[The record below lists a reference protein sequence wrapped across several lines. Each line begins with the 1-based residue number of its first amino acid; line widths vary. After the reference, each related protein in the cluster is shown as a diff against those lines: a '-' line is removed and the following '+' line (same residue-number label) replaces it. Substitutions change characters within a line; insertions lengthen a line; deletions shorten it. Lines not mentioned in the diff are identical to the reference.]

1 MRKSQAK
8 PLAVLR
14 WVVGV
19 GGVAAVVSAFT
30 IIAGAGAATTQAKPV
45 ATSPPTISGTPVEG
59 KTLVGTRGTWTNNPT
74 SYSYRWLRCA
84 PNGGN
89 CAVIAQATSVQYTL
103 TSADVGRTIR
113 FRVDAT
119 NADGTGTAYSAP
131 TAIVASA
138 RPVNTSAPTISGMPV
153 AGKTLLGSR
162 GTWTN
167 NPTSYSYHWAR
178 CAANGGNCSL
188 IAGATSVQ
196 YTLTSADVGHTIRF
210 RVDATNAAG
219 TGTAYSAPTAV
230 VAATSRPVATSLPTI
245 SGEPKEGKTLTGT
258 RGTWTNNPTSYSYR
272 WARCAANGGSC
283 ALIAQATSVQ
293 YTLTSAD
300 VAHTIRFRV
309 DATNAYGTAT
319 AYSAPTALIS
329 AGVPPRGPGCP
340 SGSGNPDQVTQIS
353 PPARLLVDTLQ
364 SDPVVATRGTQTL
377 TVRFHVTSTCG
388 GPVQGA
394 LVYATATP
402 FNQFSIPPETPTGA
416 DGWAT
421 LTFQRL
427 QGFPVSRHQQLIAL
441 FVRARK
447 AGENVLLGISTRR
460 LASVRVNLRR

>member
-1 MRKSQAK
+1 MRKAQAK
-8 PLAVLR
+8 PLAILR

-19 GGVAAVVSAFT
+19 GGVAAVISAFT
-30 IIAGAGAATTQAKPV
+30 MLAGAGAAATQAKPV

-59 KTLVGTRGTWTNNPT
+59 KTLTGTRGMWTNNPT
-74 SYSYRWLRCA
+74 SYSYRW
-84 PNGGN
+84 
-89 CAVIAQATSVQYTL
+89 
-103 TSADVGRTIR
+103 
-113 FRVDAT
+113 
-119 NADGTGTAYSAP
+119 
-131 TAIVASA
+131 
-138 RPVNTSAPTISGMPV
+138 
-153 AGKTLLGSR
+153 
-162 GTWTN
+162 
-167 NPTSYSYHWAR
+167 AR
-178 CAANGGNCSL
+178 CAANGGACSL
-188 IAGATSVQ
+188 IPQATSVQ

-210 RVDATNAAG
+210 GVIATNKDG
-219 TGTAYSAPTAV
+219 SGTAWSAATAV
-230 VAATSRPVATSLPTI
+230 VAAASTARPAATSLPAI
-245 SGEPKEGKTLTGT
+245 SGTPREGKTLTGT

-283 ALIAQATSVQ
+283 SLIAGATSVQ

-300 VAHTIRFRV
+300 IGHTIRFGV
-309 DATNAYGTAT
+309 IATNAYGTGT
-319 AYSAPTALIS
+319 AWSAPTALIS
-329 AGVPPRGPGCP
+329 AAPPPVPSRGPGCP
-340 SGSGNPDQVTQIS
+340 AGSGNPDQVAQIS
-353 PPARLLVDTLQ
+353 SPARLLVDALQ
-364 SDPVVATRGTQTL
+364 SDPVVVTSGTQLL

-402 FNQFSIPPETPTGA
+402 FSQFSIPPETPTGA

-427 QGFPVSRHQQLIAL
+427 SGFPLSRHQQLIAI